1 MAKQQT
7 AKPQGPKSPKFVQ
20 VHYSELAGET
30 LAFAVAEALNKTDE
44 YYVFN
49 DDGTITNV
57 MGFAPQDDWNQAK
70 EYFERFA
77 PSFTIHRIDGKRS
90 YYAVLANSEVAHVV
104 GAHGPNH
111 AVALLRA
118 VVLTALDEEDDKRFA
133 VPEQYIDSQVAALAI
148 EKRNP
153 QDAQGQLALDSGPQ
167 DIAPA
172 PSQEQR
178 DAHRANKAQEAQEG
192 TQEAKAPSVQ
202 ATPAPKAEE
211 KPAAQAKPAQDKP
224 ADKPT
229 GKPLPQGKQAQA
241 MKDHG
246 KPQGAK

>member
-118 VVLTALDEEDDKRFA
+118 VVLASLDEEDDKRFA
-133 VPEQYIDSQVAALAI
+133 VPEQYIASQVEALAK
-148 EKRNP
+148 EKQNP
-153 QDAQGQLALDSGPQ
+153 QDAQGQLSFDQ
-167 DIAPA
+167 QAPA
-172 PSQEQR
+172 TP
-178 DAHRANKAQEAQEG
+178 AATAAKPQEG
-192 TQEAKAPSVQ
+192 TQDAQSPKAE
-202 ATPAPKAEE
+202 ATPAAKPED
-211 KPAAQAKPAQDKP
+211 KPAAPAKGQEKP
-224 ADKPT
+224 ADKPQDKPAQ
-229 GKPLPQGKQAQA
+229 GKLPQGKQAQA

-246 KPQGAK
+246 KPQAK